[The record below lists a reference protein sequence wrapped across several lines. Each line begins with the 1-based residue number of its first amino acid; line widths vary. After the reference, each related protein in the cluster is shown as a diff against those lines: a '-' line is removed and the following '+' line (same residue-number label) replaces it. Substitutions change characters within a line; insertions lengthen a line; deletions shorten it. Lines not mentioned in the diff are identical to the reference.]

1 MRWSVYVV
9 ACCLL
14 ASHCQGAH
22 FFEDFEQGGDSK
34 TKWVQSEDSRYSGQ
48 EWEWAADDGNTGI
61 RVAKPH
67 KFYGLSRVLDQPVK
81 VGAGEPAVIQYEVK
95 YTDGVTCSGSYLKL
109 LAHDDSFDPKALVE
123 ASGYSIMFGPD
134 NCGATS
140 KVHVIFRQENPIT
153 KKWEEKH
160 MTKSV
165 SAKKDKLTHLYTLEL
180 HTDNTFVVKVDGK
193 KEAYGN
199 LLSDDDFNPSF
210 NQPKEIDD
218 PDDKKPSDWVDSPK
232 MPDPAASKPD
242 DWDEDAPKKIEDPN
256 AVKPSDWLD
265 DEPSEIPDP
274 KATIPEDWD
283 EEDDGEWEAPMVDNP
298 KCSTGHCGEW
308 KRPLIDNPE
317 YKGKWSPPM
326 IDNPDYKGVWKPRR
340 IENPGYFTDDNPLGT
355 IKPIGAVAIEI
366 LANDNG
372 IHFDSIMVSNDLDSA
387 ADYAGDVFQK
397 RHSEEETKNKEAS
410 KAARKLELEKALN
423 EGGVAG
429 MATYYYGVVT
439 DLFTEWWE
447 TSPLLVTIGMVA
459 ALLVPILFALRPSS
473 KDNASHK
480 KNDDAKDEQEDDD
493 GNEGE
498 DEAEDEEEE
507 EEEDQSN
514 VKKRI
519 PRA

>member
-1 MRWSVYVV
+1 M
-9 ACCLL
+9 A
-14 ASHCQGAH
+14 
-22 FFEDFEQGGDSK
+22 
-34 TKWVQSEDSRYSGQ
+34 
-48 EWEWAADDGNTGI
+48 
-61 RVAKPH
+61 
-67 KFYGLSRVLDQPVK
+67 
-81 VGAGEPAVIQYEVK
+81 
-95 YTDGVTCSGSYLKL
+95 
-109 LAHDDSFDPKALVE
+109 
-123 ASGYSIMFGPD
+123 
-134 NCGATS
+134 
-140 KVHVIFRQENPIT
+140 
-153 KKWEEKH
+153 
-160 MTKSV
+160 
-165 SAKKDKLTHLYTLEL
+165 
-180 HTDNTFVVKVDGK
+180 K